1 MLRSDSYDY
10 KTNYIDKMKIELNRN
25 SKRPISFI
33 NPPKMRS
40 QLRKK
45 YLIKNISRK
54 DIHWKNI
61 PLLIRFLN
69 DGGKIMNRYQTR
81 LPYPV
86 HRKLAKV
93 VKHARN
99 LGLLPSYDFIKP
111 SDKVPLT
118 STYNDFMQDV
128 AKVVD
133 KNTGMIK
140 LIHLPSVE
148 DKFTYSNYS
157 DVTEAKKAMEDQ

>member
-1 MLRSDSYDY
+1 
-10 KTNYIDKMKIELNRN
+10 MKIELNRS

-33 NPPKMRS
+33 NPPKLRS

-45 YLIKNISRK
+45 YIIKNIGRK
-54 DIHWKNI
+54 DIQWKNL

-86 HRKLAKV
+86 QRKLSKV
-93 VKHARN
+93 VKHVRN
-99 LGLLPSYDFIKP
+99 LGLLPSYDYIKA
-111 SDKVPLT
+111 SDKIPLS

-157 DVTEAKKAMEDQ
+157 NVTDARKAMDEQ